1 MKSLLRCFIVACT
14 VIAASCARHSGEPQ
28 EVAPVYAWF
37 EDYTP
42 GAAVPDRLRPG
53 MAAFMKVMGVD
64 SVGDDALRAWAVS
77 QPVRVF
83 SPDVDSVFPSLGP
96 VEAGLG
102 AVLGAAREENLRL
115 PRRSYAAVVW
125 GRPESIVF
133 CDSVVLVALNH
144 YLGAGYPG
152 YSHLP
157 QYRREA
163 KEPARLPVDIAEALV
178 ATQYP
183 YEGGVD
189 ATVLSRLLYEGALN
203 EARLRLAGCSEA
215 AALGYS
221 EVDYRALLE
230 HEEQLW
236 QALVAGRLLYS
247 TLPVDAERLV
257 DPAPSTPLLSAM
269 APGRAGRFLGWRI
282 VQAYLKRYPD
292 TSLPELLSPSFY
304 NSESTL
310 RASSYVGRS

>member
-1 MKSLLRCFIVACT
+1 MKPVLRCIFVAFT
-14 VIAASCARHSGEPQ
+14 VIATSCARRSGGPQ

-37 EDYTP
+37 EDYEP
-42 GAAVPDRLRPG
+42 GCVVPEALKPG
-53 MAAFMKVMGVD
+53 VSAFMKVIGADTVSD
-64 SVGDDALRAWAVS
+64 GALRSWAAS

-83 SPDVDSVFPSLGP
+83 TPDVDSVFPSLAP

-102 AVLGAAREENLRL
+102 AVLYAASEENLSL

-125 GRPESIVF
+125 GRPESVVF
-133 CDSVVLVALNH
+133 CDSVMLIALNH
-144 YLGAGYPG
+144 YLGSDYPG

-157 QYRREA
+157 VYRRVM
-163 KEPARLPVDIAEALV
+163 KDPSRLPVDIAEALV
-178 ATQYP
+178 ATEYP
-183 YEGGVD
+183 YRAGEG

-215 AALGYS
+215 EALGYTKD
-221 EVDYRALLE
+221 EYNALLE

-236 QALVAGRLLYS
+236 QALVAKQLLYS
-247 TLPVDAERLV
+247 TLPADAERLV

-282 VQAYLKRYPD
+282 VRAYLKHHPR
-292 TSLPELLSPSFY
+292 TSLTELLSPSFY

-310 RASSYVGRS
+310 RSSSYVGRS